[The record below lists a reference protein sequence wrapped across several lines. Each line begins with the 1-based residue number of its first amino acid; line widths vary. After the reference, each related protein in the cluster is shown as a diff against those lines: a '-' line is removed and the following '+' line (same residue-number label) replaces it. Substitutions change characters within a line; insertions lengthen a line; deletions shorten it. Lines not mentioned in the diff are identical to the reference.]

1 MSRLKGHRVKTLA
14 LLCAALMTSACST
27 VKMPNIDF
35 MRLPEFREAAAKLI
49 EGFPDVGQAPTR
61 PDDIRSAAEWDAAA
75 RDLIQKR
82 AALSVPKD
90 GSRPMT
96 DAEIDAQ
103 VERLKAQIRRYKL
116 DDPQ

>member
-1 MSRLKGHRVKTLA
+1 MLVLKGHRIKTLVV
-14 LLCAALMTSACST
+14 LCAGLALSACST

-35 MRLPEFREAAAKLI
+35 MRLPEFREAAAKLV
-49 EGFPDVGQAPTR
+49 EGFPDVGLAPTR
-61 PDDIRSAAEWDAAA
+61 PEDIRSAAEWDAAA

-82 AALSVPKD
+82 AALSIPKD
-90 GSRPMT
+90 GSSAMT
-96 DAEIDAQ
+96 EAEVDAE